1 MIAKKQFGLFN
12 SIFKRDVKIL
22 TQIYVKIDEKI
33 PLFIFMLAPPLFTSN
48 KWYPNLTTE
57 GK

>member
-1 MIAKKQFGLFN
+1 MLILVKMFK
-12 SIFKRDVKIL
+12 SISKRDVKIL
-22 TQIYVKIDEKI
+22 TQTYVKIDEKI